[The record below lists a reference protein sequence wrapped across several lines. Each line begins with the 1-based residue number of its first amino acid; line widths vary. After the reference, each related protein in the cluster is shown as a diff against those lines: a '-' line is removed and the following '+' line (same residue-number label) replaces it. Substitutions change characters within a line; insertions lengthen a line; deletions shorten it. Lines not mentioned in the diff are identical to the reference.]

1 MLELVKIGRISGVGM
16 GDADVWGLVR
26 SPVVASGMGREA
38 VVNCSTGGMR
48 FVRTL
53 L

>member
-1 MLELVKIGRISGVGM
+1 MLMLELAKIGRISGVGM

-26 SPVVASGMGREA
+26 SPVVGMGREA
-38 VVNCSTGGMR
+38 VVNCCTGGMR